1 MPVVTTAELV
11 ERAMAAADMHDS
23 FVTPRQWMYWASQER
38 MALDL
43 FLARSGWTQSFATLT
58 ITVTGSEN
66 GEFDLDT
73 DMMAIVA
80 VHEVNTHG
88 VRRLKLADPATFLRV
103 QPGGTQRGNAQEY
116 RAKRVDDTLVLNF
129 HPEPQTG
136 ETYLVTYVP
145 HPNRLSLDA
154 TPATGYSNSV
164 SYPMG
169 WEERI
174 VLGMA
179 RRALDKEESDS
190 TPIQRQIVEMNQ
202 QIEQLCWDRAM
213 ADSPSIINSDIERR
227 GWVDRLSYPGPY
239 MWWWA

>member
-23 FVTPRQWMYWASQER
+23 FVTERQWMYWASQER

-43 FLARSGWTQSFATLT
+43 FLARSGWTQSFETLT
-58 ITVTGSEN
+58 ITVAGTEG

-73 DMMAIVA
+73 DLMAIVA
-80 VHEVNTHG
+80 VHQVNTQG
-88 VRRLKLADPATFLRV
+88 VRRLRIADPATFLRA
-103 QPGGTQRGNAQEY
+103 QPGGTQRGHAMEY
-116 RAKRVDDTLVLNF
+116 RARRTADTLVLNLS
-129 HPEPQTG
+129 PEPLTG

-145 HPNRLSLDA
+145 HPLRLTLT
-154 TPATGYSNSV
+154 TPAPSGYASSV

-190 TPIQRQIVEMNQ
+190 TPIQRQIAEMNSH
-202 QIEQLCWDRAM
+202 IEQLCWDRAM
-213 ADSPSIINSDIERR
+213 GDSPSIINSDVERR

-239 MWWWA
+239 LWWWA